1 VKKRTDI
8 TILVAVGVV
17 ALGAAFVV
25 FKPWLLF
32 VDVRVDE
39 ALPSLAPRP
48 AVSAEPSAPDTPA
61 PERVPVEL
69 TSGQF
74 ISHEHETSGIAR
86 IIENPD
92 GSVVLTLENLSTS
105 NGPDVHVW
113 LSGADVV
120 EGRDGWFVAGGA
132 PFVDLGPIKGNQGNQ
147 VYEIPAGTDISAYPS
162 VSLWCVQF
170 GVSFGAAQFAV

>member
-1 VKKRTDI
+1 VKKRTGV
-8 TILVAVGVV
+8 TILAAIGVV
-17 ALGAAFVV
+17 AIAAAVII

-39 ALPSLAPRP
+39 ALPSLEPRP
-48 AVSAEPSAPDTPA
+48 SVSAEPSAPATSTPD
-61 PERVPVEL
+61 PVPVEL

-74 ISHEHETSGIAR
+74 TSHEHETSGIAR

-92 GSVVLTLENLSTS
+92 GSLVLTLENLSTS

-147 VYEIPAGTDISAYPS
+147 VYEIPAGTDVSAYPS

-170 GVSFGAAQFAV
+170 GVSFGAAQFVV